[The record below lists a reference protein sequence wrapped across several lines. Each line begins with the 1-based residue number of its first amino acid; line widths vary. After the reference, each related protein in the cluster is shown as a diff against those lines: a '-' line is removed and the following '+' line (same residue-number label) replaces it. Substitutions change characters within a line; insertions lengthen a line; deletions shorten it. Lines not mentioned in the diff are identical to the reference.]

1 MTWPTTPAGTTNT
14 DADTD
19 LISLARPDIHQT
31 ILNTNAIVDMFN
43 IPSTPTNGYILQYNS
58 STGKFD
64 VNPPVGDRTVI
75 SMIALD
81 NTYIDLSGWQE
92 YNDGFTIEAGSNS
105 NITVGSNGTAST
117 ITFPAGSYSLYSE
130 KLFWTYYSGAVQDES
145 LNARFE
151 ASTGTLLSV
160 QDLTEVVVS
169 GPTTTKSFSW
179 SGTLTFAQTTTVW
192 IEFDAENIGDI
203 HYYNVPNIQFTKLA

>member
-19 LISLARPDIHQT
+19 LISLARPDIHQN

-92 YNDGFTIEAGSNS
+92 YNDGFTIESGSNS

-130 KLFWTYYSGAVQDES
+130 KIFWTFYSSPGVES

-151 ASTGTLLSV
+151 ASTGALLSV
-160 QDLTEVVVS
+160 QDLVEVVVS
-169 GPTTTKSFSW
+169 GPYTTKSFSW
-179 SGTLTFAQTTTVW
+179 SGTLTVAQTTTVW
-192 IEFDAENIGDI
+192 IEFDASNIGDV